1 MMKQI
6 SFKIIKIKIKCKKF
20 KCTEIIRNKLI
31 SLFKPITD
39 CIQHNFYRYSLVHST
54 NNPGKCLLLFNVKTI
69 TCITMIFFS
78 YAVVE
83 EFGQNRKVQQKVF
96 YLCKSSFEDIKRGQS
111 RFSETFFFLKKENR
125 ATFCNIK
132 NLFLCQVI
140 CHHVYQQLILPS

>member
-6 SFKIIKIKIKCKKF
+6 RFKIIKIKIKCKKF

-54 NNPGKCLLLFNVKTI
+54 NNPGMCLLLFNVKTI
-69 TCITMIFFS
+69 TCITMIFFHMLLLKNLGKIEKFNKKCFICAS
-78 YAVVE
+78 LVL
-83 EFGQNRKVQQKVF
+83 RI
-96 YLCKSSFEDIKRGQS
+96 SREDSLDSLKH
-111 RFSETFFFLKKENR
+111 FFFKKENR